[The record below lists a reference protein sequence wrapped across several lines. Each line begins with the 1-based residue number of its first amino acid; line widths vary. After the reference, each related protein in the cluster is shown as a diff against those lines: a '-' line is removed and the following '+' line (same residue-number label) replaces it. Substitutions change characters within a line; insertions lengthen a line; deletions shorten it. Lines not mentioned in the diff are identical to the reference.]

1 MINLLE
7 ELKNNSNIKATE
19 FDLIRKALDFSQKS
33 HFGQKRAS
41 GEEYFI
47 HPLNVAKILN
57 SWNLDTQTIVAGLL
71 HDVVDD
77 CQVSLAVI
85 EKEFGKETKFLVE
98 SMSGLGLIKY
108 RGIERTVEN
117 FRRLFVSTAKDGRVI
132 LIKLA
137 DRLHNMRTL
146 QYKLPDKQKRIAKE
160 TLEIYV
166 AVAGRLGMGKVRS
179 ELEDLAFKYLYPAD
193 YQWIIQNLP
202 SRMEK
207 RLDYLKKIKPI
218 IKNELDK
225 SGIKNYSLD
234 FRAKGHYSL
243 YKKLLKFS
251 MNFDEIHDLAAFR
264 IIVDDVS
271 QCYQVL
277 GIIHKLW
284 KPLSGRIK
292 DYIALPKSNGYQS
305 LHTTVFSID
314 GQIIE
319 FQIRTL
325 VMHEE
330 CQLGIA
336 AHWAYRENGRN
347 NKEAG
352 FKNSKFD
359 WVRQLSQQFND
370 AYKNQDFLENLRI
383 DFFNDRIFV
392 FTPKGD
398 IIDLPQGATS
408 VDFAY
413 KIHSDL
419 GDHCVG
425 SRINGKLSKISKE
438 LVNHDQVEIII
449 QKNRKPASDWLKF
462 VKTTEARSQ
471 IKHALGIN

>member
-1 MINLLE
+1 MSNLLE
-7 ELKNNSNIKATE
+7 EIKNNPNIKATDFE
-19 FDLIRKALDFSQKS
+19 SIQKALEFSQKS
-33 HFGQKRAS
+33 HLGQKRAS

-132 LIKLA
+132 FIKLA

-146 QYKLPDKQKRIAKE
+146 EYLREDKQKRIAKE

-166 AVAGRLGMGKVRS
+166 AVARRLGIGQLKS
-179 ELEDLAFKYLYPAD
+179 ELEDLTFKYLYPEE
-193 YQWIIQNLP
+193 YRWIIKNLP
-202 SRMEK
+202 LRFEK

-225 SGIKNYSLD
+225 SGMKNYNLD

-264 IIVDDVS
+264 IIVGDVA

-319 FQIRTL
+319 FQIRTS
-325 VMHEE
+325 VMNEE

-347 NKEAG
+347 SKEAG

-370 AYKNQDFLENLRI
+370 AYKNQDFLESLRI
-383 DFFNDRIFV
+383 DFFNDRIFI

-398 IIDLPQGATS
+398 VIDLPQGATS

-413 KIHSDL
+413 QIHSDI
-419 GDHCVG
+419 GDHCAG
-425 SRINGKLSKISKE
+425 TKINGKMSKISTE
-438 LVNHDQVEIII
+438 LVNNDKVEITI
-449 QKNRKPASDWLKF
+449 QKNKKPSVDWLKF
-462 VKTTEARSQ
+462 VKTTEARSR

>member
-1 MINLLE
+1 MSNLLE
-7 ELKNNSNIKATE
+7 EIKNNPNIKATDFE
-19 FDLIRKALDFSQKS
+19 SIQKALEFSQKS
-33 HFGQKRAS
+33 HLGQKRAS

-47 HPLNVAKILN
+47 HPLNVARILN
-57 SWNLDTQTIVAGLL
+57 SWSLDTQTIIAGLL

-77 CQVSLAVI
+77 CQVPLIVI

-98 SMSGLGLIKY
+98 SMSGLGLMKY

-117 FRRLFVSTAKDGRVI
+117 FRRLFLATAKDGRVI
-132 LIKLA
+132 FIKLA

-146 QYKLPDKQKRIAKE
+146 EYLRDDKQKRIAKE

-166 AVAGRLGMGKVRS
+166 AVATRLGIGQLRS
-179 ELEDLAFKYLYPAD
+179 ELEDLTFKYIYPEE
-193 YQWIIQNLP
+193 YQWIIKNLP
-202 SRMEK
+202 SRIEK
-207 RLDYLKKIKPI
+207 RLDYLKKIIPM
-218 IKNELDK
+218 IKNELYK
-225 SGIKNYSLD
+225 SGIKNYKLD
-234 FRAKGHYSL
+234 FRAKGYYSL
-243 YKKLLKFS
+243 YKKLLRHS

-305 LHTTVFSID
+305 LHTTVFSVD

-319 FQIRTL
+319 FQIRTFD
-325 VMHEE
+325 MHEE

-336 AHWAYRENGRN
+336 AHWAYGENSKK
-347 NKEAG
+347 NKEVK
-352 FKNSKFD
+352 FKNSKFN
-359 WVRQLSQQFND
+359 WVKQLSKQFND
-370 AYKNQDFLENLRI
+370 AYQNQDFMDNLRI

-398 IIDLPQGATS
+398 VIDLPQGATS
-408 VDFAY
+408 IDFAY
-413 KIHSDL
+413 KIHSNI
-419 GDHCVG
+419 GDHCAG
-425 SRINGKLSKISKE
+425 TKINGKISRINKVLTNNDKI
-438 LVNHDQVEIII
+438 EIIT
-449 QKNRKPASDWLKF
+449 QKNKKPSSDWLKF
-462 VKTTEARSQ
+462 VKTTEARSR